1 MRLNHVA
8 LVCSS
13 EQRANDF
20 YESVLGLRKIK
31 SFVLDKD
38 LAHRIFGIE
47 REPRVIVYGNDRFT
61 AEVFIDDRLTERSTS
76 FEHLCL
82 EVKDREEFVKKCE
95 AMHVEVNRVP
105 KGDALLTFVK
115 DYDGN
120 LFEIKEAPL

>member
-47 REPRVIVYGNDRFT
+47 REPRVVVYGNDRFT

-105 KGDALLTFVK
+105 KGGGLLTFVK

-120 LFEIKEAPL
+120 LFEIKEVPL